1 MASAQNSFNFGGS
14 LPDFTSSYNNP
25 SSVVNNQN
33 TISNALGW
41 GDSMA
46 ADQFNI
52 EDWASDTFL
61 GTNYQEQKSQDLQA
75 QLQAQIE
82 DYFNNK
88 QNAFTEYMQD
98 KANAFSEQMASTEYQ
113 RSVKDMIAAGINPMV
128 MFANNGGSAKD
139 SAPVSAFSGGSAGT
153 APSMVRAQMKSAG
166 MLGKS
171 MGSLVN
177 NFLGTVGMGG
187 AAKMLGLDGGD
198 DTPSTQV
205 QVNHKTGEV
214 KVNTANVSKKDPSK
228 TFGGIM
234 NTLSKLAG
242 FAEFMV

>member
-1 MASAQNSFNFGGS
+1 MASAQNSFNFSSS
-14 LPDFTSSYNNP
+14 LPDFTSQYNNQP
-25 SSVVNNQN
+25 GVINNEN
-33 TISNALGW
+33 SINNALGW

-46 ADQFNI
+46 SQQFNLG
-52 EDWASDTFL
+52 DWLSDTFL

-75 QLQAQIE
+75 QLQAQVE
-82 DYFNNK
+82 DYFNDK

-113 RSVKDMIAAGINPMV
+113 RSVKDMVAAGINPMV

-153 APSMVRAQMKSAG
+153 APSMVRAQMKNAG
-166 MLGKS
+166 LLGKS

-177 NFLGTVGMGG
+177 NFVGTVGMGG
-187 AAKMLGLDGGD
+187 AAKMMGMDND
-198 DTPSTQV
+198 DSDSTQV
-205 QVNHKTGEV
+205 KVNHNTGEV
-214 KVNTANVSKKDPSK
+214 EINKGVKKDPGK

-234 NTLSKLAG
+234 DTLGKLAG
-242 FAEFMV
+242 IAKFAV